1 MSAPED
7 TSAHRAGEWVVKLQR
22 GLKQI
27 KHNPLPPHTHTH
39 TSSLTANTGL
49 CLDIPE
55 RGAKLPL
62 FSLFLCTHKTSTIYF
77 SCYVTWWHLLAPQA
91 PRLCLFFRL
100 GWHRGHMPAYG
111 PLAPRY
117 WSLSQEQG
125 SEVSCPQKQYTQLR
139 SDRTD
144 RGERHI
150 QRRHKKTQMPQ
161 LMNENQ
167 TVTIHFNVLVNEVAK
182 MWVGFFEEIFRVK

>member
-1 MSAPED
+1 MSFHLWENLMAPSHTPRCCYINWAALLFLGLFSLASWRAGFYSEC
-7 TSAHRAGEWVVKLQR
+7 SWGYKCSPAGEWVVKLQR

-125 SEVSCPQKQYTQLR
+125 SEVSCPQKQYTQ
-139 SDRTD
+139 
-144 RGERHI
+144 
-150 QRRHKKTQMPQ
+150 
-161 LMNENQ
+161 
-167 TVTIHFNVLVNEVAK
+167 
-182 MWVGFFEEIFRVK
+182 